1 MSPRVQTSL
10 LARTHSVFLK
20 VCGFGHKPLGDVMNL
35 DTVQRRAI
43 KMLAGKESLLFEDE
57 LKRKTKQ

>member
-1 MSPRVQTSL
+1 
-10 LARTHSVFLK
+10 
-20 VCGFGHKPLGDVMNL
+20 MNL
-35 DTVQRRAI
+35 DTVRRRAI

>member
-1 MSPRVQTSL
+1 
-10 LARTHSVFLK
+10 VFLK
-20 VCGFGHKPLGDVMNL
+20 VCSFGHKPLGDVMNL
-35 DTVQRRAI
+35 DTVRRRAI